1 MDWHARAKLERKGV
15 DAIVLNDVSREDVG
29 IDADRNAGVFVT
41 RDGEQPLPESSKRE
55 MAENILDMALKL
67 RAETL
72 KQGRGVTASALR

>member
-1 MDWHARAKLERKGV
+1 
-15 DAIVLNDVSREDVG
+15 
-29 IDADRNAGVFVT
+29 
-41 RDGEQPLPESSKRE
+41 